1 MLLPCRRRAWALSV
15 AVLLLTVCDSL
26 AQRPRARRPREQTSF
41 GAETPIDR
49 PVKLPA
55 VVVKQL
61 LEFEDGRLKQC
72 LQNSDETA
80 ADVPKHFTASEA
92 DINGDGA
99 RDLVVQAESLCF
111 MGAHLTT
118 WWVFSK
124 TESKFGMRVAPGY
137 DLVFSGRGDG
147 LSILKATTYGF
158 RDIETVNFAGAG
170 SQFYTTVWKFDGSE
184 YKARLCTVESG
195 GKKSRVKCD
204 W

>member
-1 MLLPCRRRAWALSV
+1 MLLPRRHGALALSV
-15 AVLLLTVCDSL
+15 AVLLLTVCDSF

-41 GAETPIDR
+41 GAESPISK
-49 PVKLPA
+49 PVRLPKD
-55 VVVKQL
+55 VVEHL
-61 LEFEDGRLKQC
+61 LEFEEGRLKRC
-72 LQNSDETA
+72 LEDNGETV

-99 RDLVVQAESLCF
+99 RDLIVRAESLCF

-124 TESKFGMRVAPGY
+124 TEARFGMRFAPGY

-147 LSILKATTYGF
+147 LTILKTKANGF
-158 RDIETVNFAGAG
+158 RDVETMNFAGAG
-170 SQFYTTVWKFDGSE
+170 TQFYYTVWKFDGSE

-195 GKKSRVKCD
+195 GRKSRVKCD